1 MKPVVK
7 QRLAVV
13 GHGRCGTCPVM
24 RQGMEVFSLNPGPP
38 TWGHHEDDGHT
49 LSSCCLSVSSILPLC
64 ISLPLASLHLC
75 HGGLCKGCHEAATG
89 ERMVIVCV
97 CLDLS
102 GCSGLSQ
109 SQQTMPP
116 LWWPILGSAMHPG
129 WVALCSCWRQSV
141 GDGGPWSNQRV
152 PINPGVDKRRCRP
165 ASWMGATPL
174 LRAFAGCQ
182 VCACTPPVH
191 SRQVARQ
198 GWVPLAKC
206 RPPWLARSAPPWS
219 EPGPAN
225 SPRHGPSQHVGRHCC
240 VRFMRRLR
248 AAGGNGSLPCIL
260 LMPAT
265 TDRYDKVAL
274 VRSLC
279 PTCVHSP
286 QMTPVGNR
294 HCYSTCST
302 VWKPLSSTGRHTELK
317 PERSREAF
325 SSDHWTGDRTRLRP
339 PCPPLAR
346 ASVSIGFSPDG
357 TPARA

>member
-13 GHGRCGTCPVM
+13 GHRRCGACPVM
-24 RQGMEVFSLNPGPP
+24 RQGMEAFSLNPGPP
-38 TWGHHEDDGHT
+38 TWGHHEDDRHT

-225 SPRHGPSQHVGRHCC
+225 SPRHGPSQHVGR
-240 VRFMRRLR
+240 
-248 AAGGNGSLPCIL
+248 
-260 LMPAT
+260 
-265 TDRYDKVAL
+265 
-274 VRSLC
+274 
-279 PTCVHSP
+279 SP